1 MSRVVENFEPRQGRP
16 PTYPWE
22 DWMDG
27 EIHYLSHDEDFPNAL
42 ITSFRVRAHQVAKD
56 YGLKVKTQ
64 IVDDGD
70 AILIEFYS
78 VEED

>member
-1 MSRVVENFEPRQGRP
+1 MSEVVPDFEGRQGRP
-16 PTYPWE
+16 PTYPW
-22 DWMDG
+22 DKWMDG
-27 EIHYLSHDEDFPNAL
+27 EIHKLYQDEDFPNAL
-42 ITSFRVRAHQVAKD
+42 VTSFRVRAHQVAKG

-78 VEED
+78 PDED